1 MLGSQKLFVGLFTVT
16 FLAIAIPTN
25 ACPFSNSSSTSAVK
39 APDPVSANASQAVKP
54 ASRTTQADIGGVNEY
69 GLGAIA
75 LVIALASGYTALT
88 RHRMKLMH
96 LPQTD
101 PKLEHPELLLA
112 SLPSEAYALSAS
124 VSE

>member
-75 LVIALASGYTALT
+75 LVIALASGYTA
-88 RHRMKLMH
+88 RMKLMH

>member
-1 MLGSQKLFVGLFTVT
+1 MLGSQKLFAGLLTVT

-25 ACPFSNSSSTSAVK
+25 ACPFSSSSPTSAVK
-39 APDPVSANASQAVKP
+39 VPDPVSSNASQAVKP
-54 ASRTTQADIGGVNEY
+54 ATRTTQTDIGGVNEY

-75 LVIALASGYTALT
+75 LVISLASGYAALI
-88 RHRMKLMH
+88 RRPMKLRPLTH
-96 LPQTD
+96 SD

-112 SLPSEAYALSAS
+112 SLPSEAYALSAA